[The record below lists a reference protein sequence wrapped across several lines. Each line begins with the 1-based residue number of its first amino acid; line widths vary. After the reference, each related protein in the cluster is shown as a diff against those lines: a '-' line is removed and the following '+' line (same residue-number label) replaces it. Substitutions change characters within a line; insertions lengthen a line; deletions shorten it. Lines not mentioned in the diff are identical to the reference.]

1 MLNPSHKVNRDLLTS
16 MDYVRDNSLIT
27 QRQYSYD
34 ALGRP
39 MTRETRYPNK
49 AIHHADTFAY
59 NKRSELTGA
68 LLDENAYTY
77 AYDNIGNREIA
88 QEVAEG
94 ITYAANDLNQYTRIS
109 TNGENFTPEYDADGN
124 QTLIQTS
131 TGTWKVQYNGQ
142 NRAVRFESEDGRTV
156 ITCGYDY
163 MGRRFEKKV
172 VTNGTTTLHERYIYR
187 GYLQIAAYDLRE
199 GHAEHPDLRFIIWD
213 PTQSVATRP
222 LAIRENGVWYTYG
235 WDLTK
240 NICELY
246 GQEGFIRTI
255 YTYSPYGQVTAEG
268 DVTQPIQWSSEVY
281 DAETGLVYYN
291 FRYYNPTDGRWT
303 RRDPAGEEM
312 GNLYCYID
320 NDVIEDTDYLGL
332 IIDTIWDVGNMI
344 WDAGVIAGGAITGDI
359 EMVKEG
365 TIDLLLDTAAAA
377 IPGVPAGAS
386 KAARAAQKASK
397 QAAKAAEKKALKK
410 KLKRIAQ
417 CEAIYSQYKVYH
429 CKKCIKCSTCAEI
442 GERIACWTA
451 FSAGRKL
458 YLDKKCDYYLAGSI
472 REGSKI
478 KERSHK
484 REYAEAAMNLAKC
497 TSFLKNCR

>member
-1 MLNPSHKVNRDLLTS
+1 MTKMTKMTKRGSKRIIHSYQLT
-16 MDYVRDNSLIT
+16 
-27 QRQYSYD
+27 D
-34 ALGRP
+34 ATLGEAP
-39 MTRETRYPNK
+39 
-49 AIHHADTFAY
+49 
-59 NKRSELTGA
+59 
-68 LLDENAYTY
+68 Y
-77 AYDNIGNREIA
+77 AYDNIGNRVTA
-88 QEVAEG
+88 QEVNSGATSD
-94 ITYAANDLNQYTRIS
+94 IAYVTNDLNQYTQID
-109 TNGENFTPEYDADGN
+109 TNGNDFTPEYDEDGN
-124 QTLIQTS
+124 QTLIQTE
-131 TGTWKVQYNGQ
+131 TGIWRVTYNVQ
-142 NRAVRFESEDGRTV
+142 NRAVRFENESNGTV
-156 ITCGYDY
+156 ITCDYDY
-163 MGRRFEKKV
+163 LGRRVFKKV
-172 VTNGTTTLHERYIYR
+172 EQDGVVTAHERYLYR
-187 GYLQIAAYDLRE
+187 GYLQIASLNMMEGQNQALINAYV
-199 GHAEHPDLRFIIWD
+199 WD
-213 PTQSVATRP
+213 PTQPVATRP
-222 LAIRENGVWYTYG
+222 LAIFYKGSAYYYG

-240 NICELY
+240 NITEIFSLSARLQIDY
-246 GQEGFIRTI
+246 V
-255 YTYSPYGQVTAEG
+255 YTPFGQVRENG
-268 DVTQPIQWSSEVY
+268 IIQQSIQWSSEY
-281 DAETGLVYYN
+281 HDAETGLVYYN
-291 FRYYNPTDGRWT
+291 YRYYNPRDGRWT
-303 RRDPAGEEM
+303 RRDPVGEEM

-417 CEAIYSQYKVYH
+417 CEAIYSQYRVYH

-484 REYAEAAMNLAKC
+484 RKYVEAATNLAKC